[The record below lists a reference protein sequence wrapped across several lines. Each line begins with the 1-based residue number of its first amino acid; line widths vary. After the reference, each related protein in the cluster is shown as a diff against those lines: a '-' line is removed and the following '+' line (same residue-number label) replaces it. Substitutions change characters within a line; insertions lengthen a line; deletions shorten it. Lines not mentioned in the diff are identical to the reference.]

1 MYIHAHIK
9 NGSNEKK
16 RQIIRLTMNK
26 HIFESTFLL
35 FFFFQSPEMTKLQ
48 SYILFISNRTI
59 ILALYTYMH
68 THLFI

>member
-1 MYIHAHIK
+1 
-9 NGSNEKK
+9 
-16 RQIIRLTMNK
+16 MNK

-48 SYILFISNRTI
+48 SYILLINNRTI

-68 THLFI
+68 THLFISAI